1 MDTQKRK
8 KIFLIVLI
16 VALPL
21 IGIASYAIL
30 LKVSGNSSASA
41 LPVADWQLLKEL
53 NLETGQAS
61 EKLKALDGLKVRS
74 PGFMVPLEDNSAQ
87 VTEFLLVPTPQAC
100 IHVPAPPPNQ
110 IILVRMD
117 SGKSAKIA
125 YGPIWVEGIL
135 RINTVSHQYGKAS
148 FQLLGDNTEAYKVQY

>member
-1 MDTQKRK
+1 MDSLKRK
-8 KIFLIVLI
+8 KIFLIVFL

-21 IGIASYAIL
+21 VAISGYAIW
-30 LKVSGNSSASA
+30 LKVSGDSSASA
-41 LPVADWQLLKEL
+41 LPVADWQLLREL

-74 PGFMVPLEDNSAQ
+74 PGFMVPLEDNSSQ
-87 VTEFLLVPTPQAC
+87 VSEFLLVPTPQAC